1 MTTATLRIDL
11 NCDVGEESGSDP
23 AIMPQVTSANIAC
36 GAHAGDPATMRE
48 TLLLAARHGVA
59 VGAHPGYPDREGF
72 GRREMG
78 LTPREIYDTVTDQ
91 IRALVDIARALAI
104 PVAHVKPHGALYNAA
119 AVDARVARSIV
130 RAVFDTDPDLLLYAL
145 AGSVLITE
153 AELVGVRAIGEA
165 FADRGYDSSGV
176 LTPRGSAGALID
188 DPAAAAARVLRMVMG
203 RVVACSDGS
212 DISIRAETICIH
224 GDGPHAADIARE
236 VRRVLV
242 DEGVRLT
249 APGAA

>member
-1 MTTATLRIDL
+1 MTTAMLLIDL
-11 NCDVGEESGSDP
+11 NCDVGEGSRSDP
-23 AIMPQVTSANIAC
+23 AIMPHVTSANIAC

-59 VGAHPGYPDREGF
+59 AGAHPGYPDRDGF
-72 GRREMG
+72 GRREME

-104 PVAHVKPHGALYNAA
+104 PVGHVKPHGALYNAA
-119 AVDARVARSIV
+119 AVDARVARPIV

-153 AELVGVRAIGEA
+153 AELVGVRPIGEA
-165 FADRGYDSSGV
+165 FADRGYERSGV
-176 LTPRGSAGALID
+176 LAPRGGAGALID
-188 DPAAAAARVLRMVMG
+188 DPDAAAARVLRMVTR
-203 RVVACSDGS
+203 RVVQCVDGS
-212 DISIRAETICIH
+212 DISVRAETICIH
-224 GDGPHAADIARE
+224 GDGPRAADIACE

-242 DEGVRLT
+242 DEGVRVA
-249 APGAA
+249 APGAT